1 MRKVFLFAAA
11 AAMLAAC
18 SSKDIDT
25 SQPDVST
32 QAPLEEGAV
41 GFDAYTQRSTT
52 RSGQSGVMSD
62 AVLKTCGFGV
72 FGFYTDNNEYEQSR
86 IPDFMYNQEVKWN
99 TTYWTYEPIKYWPN
113 EYGNSAISDDN
124 DKVTYFAYAP
134 YVEVTPASG
143 KLVKAQ
149 SDDDQWGITGMSRNS
164 AAGDP
169 LIKYIASFEN
179 GKSVDLLW
187 GVCDDPNWAI
197 AQGGTIQKINE
208 GQLGLPWLNVQRPK
222 VANTQD
228 ALTNNQRLKFQFK
241 HALAQLSV
249 MVDAYVDANTGGIQ
263 LASGTNIYVRQI
275 SFTGF
280 ALKGALNLNNTEK
293 DKALWM
299 DYNGTSDLE
308 SGAAIVI
315 YDGLKDGKEGTAGA
329 KASNEKTIG
338 LNPAI
343 ISNENNTTPGVT
355 ASEQNLFA
363 TTTPAMV
370 IPTGEDMEIEIVYDV
385 ETKDPNLA
393 TMLSDGKTPGSSI
406 ENRIKKVVSFGTDN
420 MENGKHYT
428 LRLHLGM
435 NSVKFDAAVSDWQ
448 EDSNRPE
455 AELPSNMP
463 SFTALE
469 NISTV
474 TSVDIA
480 ADHTATQDYIFAVTG
495 LEAGEPVTVSNI
507 SLVGVTNG
515 LITTAYSSSDLTTG
529 AGAASN
535 SGIAY
540 VKIANIPAYKS
551 TTNKA
556 ETGYISIK
564 GNNSN
569 REVRIGVNQLA
580 RKLNFKG
587 KAIAADKLTI
597 KVTDDLSA
605 ASDWTAASSI
615 SGDPATL
622 VVKKNGVAVGGAS
635 LTNTTTTGADIAVT
649 AAVGDVFEVTIKCG
663 DAPEETQTMTVGG
676 IKFSNPVTTVTYG
689 GTVTNVPVLYGSG
702 TIVYQSGTT
711 ANATV
716 GSDDGKVTG
725 LKSTTSSD
733 AISVITATLTAT
745 DDAPSGFFYFDDSKT
760 ATYTM
765 TITQQAATINIDQP
779 TISVNGV
786 NGTATTIVTQAAKVF
801 NASGAEIT
809 DATKPAIT
817 YGIDDSTNFDIDTST
832 GELKT
837 KTTTAVGSY
846 KVKVTATATANDYYK
861 FATPTSSYTV
871 TVTVVAP

>member
-32 QAPLEEGAV
+32 QAPLEENAV

-99 TTYWTYEPIKYWPN
+99 TTYWAYEPIKYWPN

-480 ADHTATQDYIFAVTG
+480 ADPTATQDYIFAVTG

-515 LITTAYSSSDLTTG
+515 LTTTAYSSSDLTTG

-605 ASDWTAASSI
+605 ASDWTAASI

-635 LTNTTTTGADIAVT
+635 LINTTTTEANIAVM

-733 AISVITATLTAT
+733 ATSVITAMLTAT

-779 TISVNGV
+779 TISVNGEK
-786 NGTATTIVTQAAKVF
+786 GTATSIVTQAAKVF

-846 KVKVTATATANDYYK
+846 KVKVTATATANEYYK